1 MFFKYFYIYFFIF
14 FTMSSSLYGQN
25 KDEDS
30 KNDTVIDGKY
40 TANFILN
47 HMGSCG
53 ELPLKIE
60 IDVEDLYFRGTIS
73 NGTKHPGKSCRSY
86 HVGSIS
92 GKFFKNGDIA
102 EFIINQDNSRVKQY
116 ASYKAEGS
124 LNEAILIS
132 KETRYHPRTKFY
144 LKLEVDQSKLEND
157 RLALEKEEIERVKQI
172 EIDKKNA
179 EIALIES
186 EKQKQAI
193 KVKEEESLID
203 SAKEKIELQKDIELE
218 LMDQAKDTYKKEQIK
233 KQIIEKKISTWTLSE
248 VELLINDME
257 KFVAKNK
264 NILDP
269 INLIKLYRPVKTIL
283 KNKLINTNAV
293 DDINAFNNFLMQN
306 SDFTAYRN
314 NKILEREGER
324 LRILKIAQGKLNAI
338 LDFSITYINNNPL
351 ADEAYE
357 LTLIYNIHKD
367 NINSDEKII
376 IDNSIEVID
385 KKLIALGLKEPK
397 KIENKE
403 VVKEKKIKPAKPKSK
418 PEQKVSNNKPE
429 EKEKTVKVKEKINKE
444 ETVNIKIFEEHED
457 KDILV
462 YLNLLSSAP
471 HAYRDLEG
479 NIKFENKMINICWA
493 HSKSIDAKYEYYL
506 KLELQN
512 KYKDH
517 SISFLDICNLSKLK
531 NINSN
536 YDAIIFSKEHF
547 LKHKYSKIK
556 GLINLINDNDYIKD
570 FILTYNNFTKYISKR
585 EILSTQIEEDVLDGN
600 RNGFGSLVI
609 QNESNIACLI
619 AEDKIDAHNVII
631 MRGVIFEE
639 YQLIKGKKL
648 DSIIKV
654 SIENGFKQT
663 QRGNCGLLYSDSNS
677 LSKIYKALKN
687 VKIKYQTIP
696 DWVSIKDVDT
706 KYQAILN
713 RENKQLEDNAARV
726 AEAKLRKSEEDARRK
741 KDLVEAKAQQA
752 EFRRIYQPKVSSI
765 LDTFPDIAFNGELYP
780 EFVEWFEMR
789 KKSGW
794 EEDTNKRNINIVDYG
809 KVLWGS
815 NRTLE
820 ADIISMVV
828 SLKNR
833 DQGLRKDHCFVF
845 TKIVDVEFEMYR
857 EAINAECKGE
867 NANRIVTWKKSFSF
881 NSLWNVEE
889 LKNN

>member
-14 FTMSSSLYGQN
+14 FTIISSLYAQD
-25 KDEDS
+25 KDEDI
-30 KNDTVIDGKY
+30 KIDAVIDGKY
-40 TANFILN
+40 TANFILK
-47 HMGSCG
+47 HMGPCG
-53 ELPLKIE
+53 KLPLKIE

-73 NGTKHPGKSCRSY
+73 NGTEHPRKMCKSY

-102 EFIINQDNSRVKQY
+102 DFIINQDDSHSKLY
-116 ASYKAEGS
+116 SSYKAEGS
-124 LNEAILIS
+124 INEAILIS
-132 KETRYHPRTKFY
+132 KETRYHPRTKFT
-144 LKLEVDQSKLEND
+144 LKLEIDESK
-157 RLALEKEEIERVKQI
+157 LEKEEIERVKQI
-172 EIDKKNA
+172 EIAKKNA
-179 EIALIES
+179 EIELIES
-186 EKQKQAI
+186 EKEKKAI
-193 KVKEEESLID
+193 KVKEEESLINA
-203 SAKEKIELQKDIELE
+203 AKEKKELQKNIELE
-218 LMDQAKDTYKKEQIK
+218 LIDQAKDSYKKEKIK

-269 INLIKLYRPVKTIL
+269 INLIKLYRPVKSIL
-283 KNKLINTNAV
+283 KNKVINTKAV

-306 SDFTAYRN
+306 NDFAVYRN

-338 LDFSITYINNNPL
+338 LDFSITYISNNPL

-357 LTLIYNIHKD
+357 LTLIYNTHKE

-376 IDNSIEVID
+376 IDNSIEVIN
-385 KKLIALGLKEPK
+385 KKLIALGIKESK
-397 KIENKE
+397 NIENKE

-418 PEQKVSNNKPE
+418 PEQKVSNNKPKE
-429 EKEKTVKVKEKINKE
+429 IEKTVKVKEKKNKE
-444 ETVNIKIFEEHED
+444 ETVNIKIFEENED

-479 NIKFENKMINICWA
+479 NIKFEDKMINICWA
-493 HSKSIDAKYEYYL
+493 HTKSIDAKYEYYL

-536 YDAIIFSKEHF
+536 YDAIIFSKELF

-556 GLINLINDNDYIKD
+556 GLINLINDKDYIKD
-570 FILTYNNFTKYISKR
+570 FILTYNSFTKYISKR

-696 DWVSIKDVDT
+696 DWVSIKDVDA

-713 RENKQLEDNAARV
+713 RENKQLEDNAKRV

-741 KDLVEAKAQQA
+741 KDLVEAKSKQA

-765 LDTFPDIAFNGELYP
+765 LDTFPDIAFNEELYP

-809 KVLWGS
+809 KVTWGT

-857 EAINAECKGE
+857 EAINSECKGK